1 MKLSLLMIGLIRAE
15 SFGTVKSGT
24 AEVKVKSGGN
34 TEPSRADSD
43 QIKMLKARADQGCPH
58 ARKQLDEMDKK
69 QAQINIKPKA
79 ADPQLAE
86 LEARAA
92 GGCPHAQELLKKMK
106 SGTGKNFKNFLK
118 I

>member
-1 MKLSLLMIGLIRAE
+1 MKLSLLVLGLIKAE

-24 AEVKVKSGGN
+24 AEVKVNSGAN

-92 GGCPHAQELLKKMK
+92 GGCPHADAYSTRRQCHR
-106 SGTGKNFKNFLK
+106 GAV
-118 I
+118 